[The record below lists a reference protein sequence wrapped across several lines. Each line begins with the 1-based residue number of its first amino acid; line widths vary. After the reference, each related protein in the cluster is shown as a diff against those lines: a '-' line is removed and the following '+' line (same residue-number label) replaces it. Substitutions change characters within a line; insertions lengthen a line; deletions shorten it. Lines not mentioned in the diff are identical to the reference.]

1 MAEEKAIVKWT
12 EPTRNL
18 ETFSIVMD
26 ETRDKIE
33 ALLPEGVPLKRFI
46 QTFRNVIGR
55 DPSLLRCSP
64 KDLMDVCM
72 RLAELGLY
80 AGGTLPEA
88 HVVVFNVTEDDGH
101 GGEHKVPKPQIIV
114 DYKGLVK
121 LAIQHPSVLA
131 VDAQIVCEGDE
142 FDYHQGTEPYIV
154 HKPDWRGDRKN
165 VTGAYA
171 VGWLLGDRV
180 VCEVMNYSELEKIH
194 AQSKLKNRGKDSPSW
209 QYYPGEMYRKT
220 AFRRLSKW
228 LPKSP
233 RLYAAIELMDEAEGL
248 RDAERPPEV
257 ASASEAV
264 DKVLT
269 GGAGES
275 AATETQAVQ
284 RKLGDEIGDDE
295 IPTE

>member
-1 MAEEKAIVKWT
+1 MSEEKAIVKWT

-18 ETFSIVMD
+18 ETFGIVLE

-55 DPSLLRCSP
+55 DPTLLRCSP

-88 HVVVFNVTEDDGH
+88 HVVVFNVTDDDGH
-101 GGEHKVPKPQIIV
+101 KVPMPQVIV
-114 DYKGLVK
+114 DYKGLAK
-121 LAIQHPSVLA
+121 LALQHPSVLA

-142 FDYHQGTEPYIV
+142 FSYEQGTDPRIV
-154 HKPDWRGDRKN
+154 HKPAWKGDRTEQQI
-165 VTGAYA
+165 VGAYA
-171 VGWLLGDRV
+171 VAWLNGGRH
-180 VCEVMNYSELEKIH
+180 VCEVLNRQQLENIR
-194 AQSKLKNRGKDSPSW
+194 SKSKAPNSPA
-209 QYYPGEMYRKT
+209 YRAFPDEMYRKA

-269 GGAGES
+269 GGTEER